1 MGEPVCS
8 RDEVVEAIRALS
20 TANWNRLRRVAIVF
34 CRGRPIEADDLVQE
48 TFARAIDGSR
58 NCPRNV
64 DIVRFLTQAMRS
76 IASST
81 TKVLARQPEFRAVSL
96 FGDDGLAGDNGL
108 AFDPPDGRP
117 TAEQQ
122 AISGEDVAQI
132 KRATLDLFQDDLTA
146 QVLVEGMMEGMDGE
160 DLRATTG
167 LSKVGF
173 ASKRRLVRRRLDK
186 APVHDGRK
194 P

>member
-8 RDEVVEAIRALS
+8 VLSQDEVVEAIRALS
-20 TANWNRLRRVAIVF
+20 TANWNRVRRAAIVF
-34 CRGRPIEADDLVQE
+34 CRGRSIEADDLVQE

-81 TKVLARQPEFRAVSL
+81 TKVLARQPEFRAARL
-96 FGDDGLAGDNGL
+96 FGDDEL

-122 AISGEDVAQI
+122 AISEEEVAEI
-132 KRATLDLFQDDLTA
+132 RRATLDLFQDDLTA

-173 ASKRRLVRRRLDK
+173 ASKRRFVRRRLDK
-186 APVHDGRK
+186 APFHDGRM

>member
-8 RDEVVEAIRALS
+8 VLSQDKVVEAIRALS
-20 TANWNRLRRVAIVF
+20 TADRNRLRRAAIVF
-34 CRGRPIEADDLVQE
+34 CRGRPIEPEDLLQE

-58 NCPRNV
+58 KCPRNI
-64 DIVRFLTQAMRS
+64 DLVRFLTQAMRS
-76 IASST
+76 IAFST
-81 TKVLARQPEFRAVSL
+81 TKVLSRQPEFRAAPL
-96 FGDDGLAGDNGL
+96 FGEEGL
-108 AFDPPDGRP
+108 AFDPPDGRA

-122 AISGEDVAQI
+122 AINDEDLAQMR
-132 KRATLDLFQDDLTA
+132 RATVDLFQDDVAA

-160 DLRATTG
+160 ELRATTG

-186 APVHDGRK
+186 ALFYNGRK